1 MAMSSGKV
9 NETELVAALINQED
23 DFVSGIKHVQEKV
36 EGSMTLLLMT
46 EEGNI
51 IAARDRL
58 GRLPVLIGKNQKA
71 IALHSSRSLT
81 RTSIM
86 KRSTSWAPPRS

>member
-1 MAMSSGKV
+1 MFALTTCGVINNADALIEEYFADHGNQFMAMSSGKV

-58 GRLPVLIGKNQKA
+58 G
-71 IALHSSRSLT
+71 
-81 RTSIM
+81 
-86 KRSTSWAPPRS
+86 PPAGAHR